1 MVRHIVFWNL
11 KDFAEGADKNTNAL
25 ILKTKLESLV
35 GEIEGLIKAEVNQN
49 YNPNGFD
56 LCLYSEF
63 TDKLALDNYQTH
75 LKHLVIRDFVQKI
88 ILDRAVTDS
97 EIL

>member
-11 KDFAEGADKNTNAL
+11 KEFAEENDKIKNAE
-25 ILKTKLESLV
+25 IIKTKLEALT
-35 GEIEGLIKAEVNQN
+35 GKIDGLLKAEVNTN

-63 TDKLALDNYQTH
+63 SSKEALDFYQTH
-75 LKHLVIRDFVQKI
+75 PLHVEIKEFVGKVIT
-88 ILDRAVTDS
+88 DRAVTDC
-97 EIL
+97 EI